1 MIFNRP
7 DVVNVFHMII
17 VVSILVMAALDIF
30 PPNQIMSKR
39 GFFLGLA
46 FFVFMYHFYRFIR
59 RRCVTS
65 EGMDNGINE
74 SSEFCP
80 PPVKL
85 QIMTVEQ
92 GLSDV
97 ALTGANIHH
106 VRVFDSDPGYSQ
118 PKLDVNVGDVVVW
131 TNIGELEHS
140 VTAAKRVEWKLNQK
154 MDPGCNFNSGLMKPG
169 QTFAI
174 KFTSKGWYP
183 YYCTQHEGWHQG
195 EINVV

>member
-7 DVVNVFHMII
+7 DVINVFHMIL
-17 VVSILVMAALDIF
+17 VVGLLVVVALDLF
-30 PPNQIMSKR
+30 PRNDIVSQR
-39 GFFLGLA
+39 GFLLGLA
-46 FFVFMYHFYRFIR
+46 VVVFLYHFYRLIR
-59 RRCVTS
+59 RRFVK
-65 EGMDNGINE
+65 EGLDEYEREI
-74 SSEFCP
+74 CP

-85 QIMTVEQ
+85 QVLTVEQ

-97 ALTGANIHH
+97 ALTGANVHH
-106 VRVFDSDPGYSQ
+106 IRIFDSDPGYSH
-118 PKLDVNVGDVVVW
+118 PKLQINVGDVVVW

-140 VTAAKRVEWKLNQK
+140 VTAAKRVEWKLNEK

-174 KFTSKGWYP
+174 KFTGKGWYP

-195 EINVV
+195 EIHVE